1 MDLLHTHLLSPI
13 IPPLPQAK
21 TYPAG
26 CVSVNAKKLAD
37 LKKLQNYVLGYT
49 FYNLLQKWPKTQA
62 QADNE
67 NSGDD
72 GGA

>member
-1 MDLLHTHLLSPI
+1 MCSSQRKETGRSEVTAKLCARLYLL
-13 IPPLPQAK
+13 Q
-21 TYPAG
+21 Y
-26 CVSVNAKKLAD
+26 D
-37 LKKLQNYVLGYT
+37 
-49 FYNLLQKWPKTQA
+49 FLQKWPKTQA